1 MESGYINWQ
10 QKINSSLKP
19 TIVGDYLFTISENG
33 YLFVIE
39 KKNGNVIRINDVFSN
54 FKKKLRKKIYP
65 TGFIVGKNS
74 IYLTTSHGRLLEID
88 TKSGKNQ
95 SILKIDKNKI
105 SRPSI
110 LNQDMFIITDNS
122 IIRLN

>member
-1 MESGYINWQ
+1 M
-10 QKINSSLKP
+10 
-19 TIVGDYLFTISENG
+19 
-33 YLFVIE
+33 
-39 KKNGNVIRINDVFSN
+39 
-54 FKKKLRKKIYP
+54 
-65 TGFIVGKNS
+65 GKSS
-74 IYLTTSHGRLLEID
+74 IYLSTSHGRLLEID
-88 TKSGKNQ
+88 TISGKNQ